1 MCFQLCQYTL
11 VSHFR
16 PQLSY
21 EAHNPA
27 LMVSMENDR
36 KYRPSGES
44 ECTERNLLIREDNP
58 QSVSWWLAKLRM
70 NGAGGRKWRLSLPHA
85 PFVWNGGRGAWLICF
100 IISFPLRWKCSGLNS
115 DMFQK
120 HKRTGWI
127 VTLTQHEFTLSFQT
141 EVLESDAEFL
151 LPEIHLWAS
160 GEWRQRQT
168 PVPLG
173 QQRRWGRAGNTN
185 RVIWNCEKPRV
196 SHPWASKFC
205 FIQALPGVFLPILFQ
220 KKSNG
225 ALSHCC
231 ISYFLFYQTLLSFV
245 CAMKKS
251 LRLTMYVMV
260 GCRSKTVPGEIYISG
275 KEQRASVC
283 IFHLRFYLL
292 NLVLGFLFSLTGFLF
307 VIFFYWLGYGE
318 GSRKEEEWD
327 IWCPML
333 NLGIVFFFLL
343 WRCQKKALKSLLWI
357 PEMSSLK
364 NVLLVVFLQTP
375 TLTLEWL
382 EFAIW
387 VLQHWNERALV
398 IAKWVRW
405 QWGKSFHPR
414 RPREWA
420 SWATLSQGHV
430 GHEGSVA
437 QLQ

>member
-1 MCFQLCQYTL
+1 
-11 VSHFR
+11 
-16 PQLSY
+16 
-21 EAHNPA
+21 
-27 LMVSMENDR
+27 
-36 KYRPSGES
+36 
-44 ECTERNLLIREDNP
+44 
-58 QSVSWWLAKLRM
+58 
-70 NGAGGRKWRLSLPHA
+70 
-85 PFVWNGGRGAWLICF
+85 
-100 IISFPLRWKCSGLNS
+100 
-115 DMFQK
+115 
-120 HKRTGWI
+120 
-127 VTLTQHEFTLSFQT
+127 
-141 EVLESDAEFL
+141 
-151 LPEIHLWAS
+151 
-160 GEWRQRQT
+160 
-168 PVPLG
+168 
-173 QQRRWGRAGNTN
+173 
-185 RVIWNCEKPRV
+185 
-196 SHPWASKFC
+196 
-205 FIQALPGVFLPILFQ
+205 
-220 KKSNG
+220 
-225 ALSHCC
+225 
-231 ISYFLFYQTLLSFV
+231 
-245 CAMKKS
+245 MKKS

-364 NVLLVVFLQTP
+364 NVLLVVFLQIP

-387 VLQHWNERALV
+387 VLQHWNERTPV

-414 RPREWA
+414 PPREWA